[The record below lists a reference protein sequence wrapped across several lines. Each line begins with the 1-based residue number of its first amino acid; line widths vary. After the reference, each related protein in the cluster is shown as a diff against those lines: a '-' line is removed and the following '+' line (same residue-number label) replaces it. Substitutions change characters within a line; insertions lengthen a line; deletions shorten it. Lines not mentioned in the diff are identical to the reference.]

1 LGGLFYEKLGYNGV
15 IGASFA
21 VIAVDFVMRVL
32 MVEKK
37 VARRYGLD
45 VAKANEN
52 EDSESTPNESD
63 QQTSSMEDGE
73 LQPLLGHVED
83 DEEKF
88 KLSADQPWIARIIP
102 ILPCL
107 ASPALLTAL
116 YLALVQAIFIGSF
129 DATVTTVSRDLFG
142 FDSLKAG
149 LLFLPEGMMDLVFGP
164 LAGWS
169 IDRYGTKP
177 AAVLSYAFMV
187 PVLVLLRLPHAGG
200 LDQIILYGGLL
211 CLAGV
216 GLAGQGAPC
225 VVEAEEVVRKY
236 HEKNPGFFGDS
247 APYAQLY
254 ALNSMMFNLGLTVGP
269 ELAGEL
275 KSVIGYGNM
284 NIVLAV
290 ISAVTAVLS
299 WMYIGGKPKV
309 LRRQKE

>member
-1 LGGLFYEKLGYNGV
+1 
-15 IGASFA
+15 
-21 VIAVDFVMRVL
+21 MRVL
-32 MVEKK
+32 MIEKK

-45 VAKANEN
+45 DAKANEN
-52 EDSESTPNESD
+52 EDPESTSNDDDD
-63 QQTSSMEDGE
+63 QQTSSTETDE
-73 LQPLLGHVED
+73 RQPLLGNVED
-83 DEEKF
+83 QEEEF
-88 KLSADQPWIARIIP
+88 KLSADQPWIARIVP

-107 ASPALLTAL
+107 ANPALLTAL
-116 YLALVQAIFIGSF
+116 WLALVQAIFLGSF
-129 DATVTTVSRDLFG
+129 DATVTTVARDLFG

-149 LLFLPEGMMDLVFGP
+149 LLFLPEGMMDLIFGP

-200 LDQIILYGGLL
+200 PDQIILYGGLL

-216 GLAGQGAPC
+216 GLAGQGAPS

-275 KSVIGYGNM
+275 KSAIGYGNM

-290 ISAVTAVLS
+290 ISAVTAALS
-299 WMYIGGKPKV
+299 WMYIGGKPKA
-309 LRRQKE
+309 LRRLKETSQG